1 MVEDNEPFL
10 IISARVRR
18 KLADKHSVVAAEV
31 LQCFLNYTENNF
43 LEDSREKNKTNP
55 PTKWFISET
64 DSGRLLKVCFIYLE
78 DIQKIVIKSAFE
90 PNQDELNNFFPE
102 ER

>member
-1 MVEDNEPFL
+1 MVDDNDPFL

-18 KLADKHSVVAAEV
+18 KLADKHFVVPAEV

-43 LEDSREKNKTNP
+43 LEDSRETHKTNP

-64 DSGRLLKVCFIYLE
+64 DSGRLLKICFIYLG

-90 PNQDELNNFFPE
+90 PNQDELNIFFPKE
-102 ER
+102 I

>member
-64 DSGRLLKVCFIYLE
+64 DSGRVKGLFYLFRRHSK
-78 DIQKIVIKSAFE
+78 DCY
-90 PNQDELNNFFPE
+90 
-102 ER
+102 